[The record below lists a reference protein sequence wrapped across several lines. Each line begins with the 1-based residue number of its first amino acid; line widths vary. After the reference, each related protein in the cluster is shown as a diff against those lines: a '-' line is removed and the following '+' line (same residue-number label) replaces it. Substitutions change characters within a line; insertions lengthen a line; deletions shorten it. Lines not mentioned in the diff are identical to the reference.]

1 MKRFAGL
8 VSAVLLLVLTGCAG
22 AHGPAY
28 WRLKDA
34 DSDITLFGTVHLL
47 PPDLKWRSPDVDQA
61 FARADTVY
69 FETQTDTAA
78 QARIATLIK
87 TLGQNKPGVTLQS
100 LLPPSDQRDLATVCV
115 RVKVDCARMGPAR
128 PWLAAVQLSVAFVV
142 SQGQAADAGVEHVL
156 EVEAQNAGKT
166 RRYFETSEQQ
176 LNFFATL
183 PMDVE
188 IGFLRATLKEIL
200 QNSEDTDA
208 MNKAWARGVTK
219 TLEGYLD
226 EMTKEAGP
234 EIYAALIRDRNKAWA
249 EEIDTMMKGKG
260 KIFIAVG
267 AAHLLGPDSVPAL
280 LRAKGY
286 KVDGPD

>member
-8 VSAVLLLVLTGCAG
+8 VAAALLLALTGCAG
-22 AHGPAY
+22 SPGPAH
-28 WRLKDA
+28 WRLKDS

-47 PPDLKWRSPDVDQA
+47 PPDLKWRSAAVDQA
-61 FARADTVY
+61 FAEADTVY
-69 FETQTDTAA
+69 FETQTDAAA
-78 QARIATLIK
+78 QTRIAALVK
-87 TLGQNKPGVTLQS
+87 TLGENKPGVTLQS
-100 LLPPSDQRDLATVCV
+100 LLPPSDQRDLAAVCV
-115 RVKVDCARMGPAR
+115 RVKVNCARLGGAR
-128 PWLAAVQLSVAFVV
+128 PWLAAVQLSVAFVLA
-142 SQGQAADAGVEHVL
+142 QGQATDAGVEHVL

-183 PMDVE
+183 PLDVE

-200 QNSEDTDA
+200 QNSKDTDA
-208 MNKAWARGVTK
+208 MNKAWARGDTK

-226 EMTKEAGP
+226 EMTREAGP

-260 KIFIAVG
+260 KVFVAVG

-286 KVDGPD
+286 KVQGP